1 MASICATGESTL
13 LAQAVAYRENSHT
26 INSTSETPTSNTDEN
41 TRYTTRGNT
50 WYEKQQAA
58 FAHFWSTIQNH
69 DPKDYK
75 LLNILYDQMQI
86 VGKLPFKPS

>member
-41 TRYTTRGNT
+41 TSDSKTDSKTEADDAFLSSKNRTT
-50 WYEKQQAA
+50 
-58 FAHFWSTIQNH
+58 
-69 DPKDYK
+69 
-75 LLNILYDQMQI
+75 I
-86 VGKLPFKPS
+86 VFSVR